1 MVSAHQARRTVLT
14 LLAQGLSSLT
24 NFLTG
29 ALALAAGGLE
39 AFGEYSIVFQACIIV
54 VAVGQGST
62 GISMLIH
69 RSGAGSDDEGEKLEQ
84 GVAGATVIV
93 GALCAVP
100 LSIAA
105 LATDNT
111 LRVMFAMAALGSA
124 GLASQ
129 YTLREIRF
137 AKQDQTGVVRAD
149 LVWLGVVVLAAGM
162 DYLVGVD
169 LNERHYLGAWLLGAT
184 ISAWPLLGRGLRA
197 SRDQV
202 QYFWSVTGTQSVK
215 IGLDSLLA
223 RSILMVTL
231 IFADQISG
239 PVASGSIAAAFLV
252 FSPMSVANVSATA
265 LVVPD
270 QIGRHG
276 VHVVRRLVPVLT
288 AAAVMGTTALWA
300 LAVLVLDWTGL
311 AFGPFDL
318 DANNITLGL
327 FAATLLHFLALAFWR
342 GSIVALRIA
351 DAANESLAVRARA
364 TVLQWGLPPIGLYLF
379 ATVGGAV
386 GLAIATWIGALLN
399 WRRYTGLRN

>member
-1 MVSAHQARRTVLT
+1 
-14 LLAQGLSSLT
+14 
-24 NFLTG
+24 
-29 ALALAAGGLE
+29 
-39 AFGEYSIVFQACIIV
+39 
-54 VAVGQGST
+54 
-62 GISMLIH
+62 
-69 RSGAGSDDEGEKLEQ
+69 
-84 GVAGATVIV
+84 
-93 GALCAVP
+93 
-100 LSIAA
+100 
-105 LATDNT
+105 
-111 LRVMFAMAALGSA
+111 
-124 GLASQ
+124 
-129 YTLREIRF
+129 
-137 AKQDQTGVVRAD
+137 
-149 LVWLGVVVLAAGM
+149 
-162 DYLVGVD
+162 
-169 LNERHYLGAWLLGAT
+169 
-184 ISAWPLLGRGLRA
+184 
-197 SRDQV
+197 
-202 QYFWSVTGTQSVK
+202 
-215 IGLDSLLA
+215 
-223 RSILMVTL
+223 
-231 IFADQISG
+231 
-239 PVASGSIAAAFLV
+239 VASGSIAAAFLV